1 VQILIHISLAVNVLV
16 LIPILIL
23 MLRKSPIVD
32 SAWGNFTQSRGILM
46 SIYFS
51 ILVVSVF
58 LLFVPVPS
66 FVFALLL
73 VQVIYK
79 VTTPFSVGSIRNPV
93 VISNLFIAALHIAT
107 LTVIYW
113 EMGSNLF
120 AVT

>member
-1 VQILIHISLAVNVLV
+1 MQILIHISLAVNVLV